1 MKEEKSES
9 KYGIEFDLI
18 RLNPE
23 MNSVIKVNK
32 EEMEQKPNII
42 NYNFLNE
49 AKNILSKKKKK
60 YFLNQ
65 EKKILIILK

>member
-32 EEMEQKPNII
+32 EEMEQIPNII